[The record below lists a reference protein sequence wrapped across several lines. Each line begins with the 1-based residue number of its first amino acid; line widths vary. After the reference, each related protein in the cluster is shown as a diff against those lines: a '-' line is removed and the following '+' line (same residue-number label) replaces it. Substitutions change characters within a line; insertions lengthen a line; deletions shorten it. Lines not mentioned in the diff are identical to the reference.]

1 MKRILFVFTLLCIS
15 VCSYAQI
22 GHGGRPYS
30 FKKYNL
36 QLTAVPTELM
46 PYQDNAQLLA
56 KEEPNDKTE
65 GYIFGTSIS
74 VKITPDNNGIWE
86 ELPNGDRLWRV
97 AVKSIGAYSLNLVF
111 DKFYIPSSSSMF
123 IYTADKEY
131 VTGSFTNENN
141 NKERTFATALY
152 PGDEIVIEY
161 YEAATDR
168 DSTEIELSTV
178 VHAYKNM
185 LQKRGT
191 YGSSGSCNIDINCGD
206 TEVYRDIKRAV
217 AIILRYGSAHCTG
230 TLINNTS
237 YDAKP
242 YFLTANHCVD
252 GYLSQVRNFV
262 FVFNYETEYC
272 GSNVERTMYSIN
284 GATLKARYAHS
295 DFCLLLL
302 NSTPTQAMQPYYA
315 GWYAGPALPQ
325 SVSGI
330 HHPNGDRKKLS
341 TSKGPFYI
349 YKYEDEDDEFP
360 DSTHIGLVWKTG
372 TTEGGSS
379 GSALFNENN
388 LIIGQLEG
396 GYASCNTP
404 NGMDLYGRL
413 FYSWTNNNASD
424 SSQRLDYWLD
434 PIQTGMKTLPGYDPF
449 RDTIDDVSVENY
461 TLESKVEVFPNPA
474 NTQVRLLNTN
484 GETYDYI
491 IYNINGQILQQ
502 GRNIAENNVIDV
514 ADLPNGFYF
523 IKLMTNNKLVRNQKL
538 IIQK

>member
-1 MKRILFVFTLLCIS
+1 MNRILFVFTMLCIS

-22 GHGGRPYS
+22 GHGGSPYS

-56 KEEPNDKTE
+56 KEVPDDKTD
-65 GYIFGTSIS
+65 GYIFGTNIS
-74 VKITPDNNGIWE
+74 VNITPENSGVWE

-97 AVKSIGAYSLNLVF
+97 AVKSTGAYSLNLVF

-131 VTGSFTNENN
+131 VTGSFTCENN
-141 NKERTFATALY
+141 NQEKSFATALY

-161 YEAATDR
+161 YEDAADR
-168 DSTEIELSTV
+168 DSTLIELSTV
-178 VHAYKNM
+178 VHAYKDM
-185 LQKRGT
+185 LHKSGT
-191 YGSSGSCNIDINCGD
+191 YGSSGSCNIDVNCVD
-206 TEVYRDIKRAV
+206 TAFYRDIRRAV
-217 AIILRYGSAHCTG
+217 AIILRYNSAHCSG
-230 TLINNTS
+230 TLINNAKF
-237 YDAKP
+237 DATP

-252 GYLSQVRNFV
+252 GYMSQLRNFV

-284 GATLKARYAHS
+284 GATLKARYVHS

-315 GWYAGPALPQ
+315 GWYAGSSLPR

-330 HHPNGDRKKLS
+330 HHPSGDRKKLS
-341 TSKGPFYI
+341 TSNGPFYI
-349 YKYEDEDDEFP
+349 YKYEDEDETFP
-360 DSTHIGLVWKTG
+360 DSTHICFVWTTG

-396 GYASCNTP
+396 GTASCRSL
-404 NGMDLYGRL
+404 NGMDFYGRL
-413 FYSWTNNNASD
+413 AYSWTNNNANSNA
-424 SSQRLDYWLD
+424 QRLDYWLD
-434 PIQTGMKTLPGYDPF
+434 PDGTGVRTLRGYDPF
-449 RDTIDDVSVENY
+449 RDTVDDVSIENY

-514 ADLPNGFYF
+514 ANLPNGFYY
-523 IKLMTNNKLVRNQKL
+523 IKLMTNNKLVKNQKL